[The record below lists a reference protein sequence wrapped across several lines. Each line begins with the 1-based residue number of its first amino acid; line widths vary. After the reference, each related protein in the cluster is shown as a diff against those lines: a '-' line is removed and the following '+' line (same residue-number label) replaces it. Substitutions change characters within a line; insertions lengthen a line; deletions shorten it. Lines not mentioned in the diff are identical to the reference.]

1 MIDEMIDELEQIIFY
16 FEGTCEICL
25 GNLGIEK
32 YRQEVNDLIHRLDDF
47 SDDIKLRILYASA
60 IIEYKLENTKQ
71 HLKTGKRHW
80 NMRCELTISSISER
94 YTQIW
99 PYTITLQKTSLW
111 NCIILKRR
119 SAFLRTRSSMGNLQP
134 II

>member
-16 FEGTCEICL
+16 FEGTCEICP

-60 IIEYKLENTKQ
+60 IIEYKLDKYETAFE
-71 HLKTGKRHW
+71 TGKRHW

-94 YTQIW
+94 YTK
-99 PYTITLQKTSLW
+99 YGH
-111 NCIILKRR
+111 ILLHYKKQ
-119 SAFLRTRSSMGNLQP
+119 AFGIALF
-134 II
+134 